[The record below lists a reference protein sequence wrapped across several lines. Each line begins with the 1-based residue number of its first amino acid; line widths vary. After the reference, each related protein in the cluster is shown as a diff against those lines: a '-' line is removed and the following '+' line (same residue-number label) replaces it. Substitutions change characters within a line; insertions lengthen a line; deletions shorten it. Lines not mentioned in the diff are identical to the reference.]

1 MSGIV
6 PIRIPKLAM
15 TTEQA
20 TLTEWL
26 IPDGV
31 RAVEGTALYVME
43 TDKVE
48 TEIDAAATGVVH
60 WKATLLETYPVG
72 TEIGE
77 IIVDE

>member
-1 MSGIV
+1 MSRHRSDQDPQAGHDDRRGHAAGWLV
-6 PIRIPKLAM
+6 AEGERA
-15 TTEQA
+15 TEGA
-20 TLTEWL
+20 S
-26 IPDGV
+26 
-31 RAVEGTALYVME
+31 LYVIE